1 MNASTTLT
9 AHGAA
14 APAQRSA
21 PTSPRSRQR
30 SSSLARE
37 ISVYAWLTL
46 LTLAAWLISKTGLYT
61 SGDKVGYWL
70 GVAGAVMMLLAFVLY
85 PLRKRVSLFQKW
97 GRIKFWL
104 WFHMLLGVGGP
115 LVILVH
121 STFRVGSLNA
131 GVALYSMLIVALSG
145 VVGRFIYRR
154 VNDGL
159 DGQRAD
165 LRELQVRAGF
175 DQGEAVSKLQ
185 FAPDVEERLQ
195 AFEQHELRAAPTWLT
210 HLRQVIW
217 LPMQM
222 RITYWTC
229 AYQLRKP
236 LRKIAQ
242 RKGWSRDALRQ
253 RERLARKLVR
263 RYLEAVVRIAHY
275 TAYERV
281 LSLWHLVHIPFV
293 YLLLFSVIAHVIAV
307 HLY

>member
-1 MNASTTLT
+1 
-9 AHGAA
+9 
-14 APAQRSA
+14 
-21 PTSPRSRQR
+21 
-30 SSSLARE
+30 
-37 ISVYAWLTL
+37 L

>member
-1 MNASTTLT
+1 MNASTAVT
-9 AHGAA
+9 ANSAA
-14 APAQRSA
+14 AQDQRSHRPSA
-21 PTSPRSRQR
+21 STRQQ
-30 SSSLARE
+30 SNALSRE
-37 ISVYAWLTL
+37 ISVYAWLAL

-61 SGDKVGYWL
+61 SGDDVGYWL
-70 GVAGAVMMLLAFVLY
+70 GVAGAVMMLLAFILY
-85 PLRKRVSLFQKW
+85 PLRKHVRLFQKW
-97 GRIKFWL
+97 GRVKFWL
-104 WFHMLLGVGGP
+104 WLHMALGVGGP

-121 STFRVGSLNA
+121 STFRIGSLNA
-131 GVALYSMLIVALSG
+131 GVALYTMLVVAVSG
-145 VVGRFIYRR
+145 IVGRFIYRR
-154 VNDGL
+154 VNGGL

-175 DQGEAVSKLQ
+175 DQSEAVSKLQ
-185 FAPDVEERLQ
+185 FAPDVEDRLQ

-210 HLRQVIW
+210 HLRQIVW
-217 LPMQM
+217 LPVQM
-222 RITYWTC
+222 RITYGVC

-236 LRKIAQ
+236 LRKIAE
-242 RKGWSRDALRQ
+242 RKGWNRDALHQ

-263 RYLEAVVRIAHY
+263 RYLRAVVRIAHY

>member
-1 MNASTTLT
+1 MTASTALT
-9 AHGAA
+9 ADSAA
-14 APAQRSA
+14 AQGQRSQ
-21 PTSPRSRQR
+21 RSSTPPRQR
-30 SSSLARE
+30 SSALSRE
-37 ISVYAWLTL
+37 ITVYAWLAL

-61 SGDKVGYWL
+61 SGDTVGYWL
-70 GVAGAVMMLLAFVLY
+70 GVSGAVMMLLAFILY
-85 PLRKRVSLFQKW
+85 PLRKRVLLFQKW
-97 GRIKFWL
+97 GRVKFWL
-104 WFHMLLGVGGP
+104 WFHMFLGVGGP
-115 LVILVH
+115 FVILVH
-121 STFRVGSLNA
+121 STFRIGSLNA
-131 GVALYSMLIVALSG
+131 GVATYSMIIVALSG

-175 DQGEAVSKLQ
+175 DQSEAVSKLQ

-195 AFEQHELRAAPTWLT
+195 AFEQHELQAAPTWLT
-210 HLRQVIW
+210 HLRQIVW
-217 LPMQM
+217 LPVKM
-222 RITYWTC
+222 RITYWIC

-236 LRKIAQ
+236 LRKIAR
-242 RKGWSRDALRQ
+242 RKAWSPEALQQ

-263 RYLEAVVRIAHY
+263 RYLRAVVRIAHY

-293 YLLLFSVIAHVIAV
+293 YLLLFSVIAHVVAV

>member
-1 MNASTTLT
+1 MNASPAIT
-9 AHGAA
+9 ANSAA
-14 APAQRSA
+14 AQGKPSQRTNT
-21 PTSPRSRQR
+21 PSRQQ
-30 SSSLARE
+30 SSALSRE
-37 ISVYAWLTL
+37 IFVYAWLAL
-46 LTLAAWLISKTGLYT
+46 LTLAAWLISKTGLYS
-61 SGDKVGYWL
+61 SGDNVGYWL

-85 PLRKRVSLFQKW
+85 PLRKHVGIFQKW

-104 WFHMLLGVGGP
+104 WFHMFLGVGGP

-121 STFRVGSLNA
+121 STFRVGSLNS
-131 GVALYSMLIVALSG
+131 GVALYSMLIVVLSG

-175 DQGEAVSKLQ
+175 DQSEAVSKLQ
-185 FAPDVEERLQ
+185 FAPKVEVRLQ

-210 HLRQVIW
+210 HLRQIVW
-217 LPMQM
+217 LPVQM
-222 RITYWTC
+222 RVTYWIC

-236 LRKIAQ
+236 LRKIAEH
-242 RKGWSRDALRQ
+242 RGWNRDALHQ

-263 RYLEAVVRIAHY
+263 RYLRAVVRIAHY

-293 YLLLFSVIAHVIAV
+293 YLLLFSVIVHVVAV